1 MSDHANGEAPTGT
14 TGTTGTARTIVVK
27 IGTSSLTGED
37 STSLDESA
45 IARLCAD
52 IAAVRAMGHHVV
64 LVSSAAI
71 AAGMAKLGLSERP
84 KSFESLQALSAVGQ
98 IELMVAY
105 DRACEALGFTCG
117 QVLLAPP
124 DFFDRSRYLRARS
137 CIEQQ
142 LAMGVLPV
150 VNENDAVA
158 DDAIRFGDNDRIAAL
173 VAHLV
178 RADLLVL
185 LTDTPGLFTADP
197 RVDASASLIEEVRHV
212 DRELEERAAGATTT
226 MSQGGM
232 SSKLSAAKIASWS
245 GVDAIIAGAAR
256 PSVLVDAV
264 AATSG
269 DVAETGVGT
278 LVRSRSE
285 RLSARKLW
293 IAFALASTGRITVD
307 AGAKNALIERGVSLL
322 AVGVT
327 GVDGE
332 FDAGDAVEVA
342 GPDGTVFAKGLAS
355 AAADVLRD
363 AVGEKAFEVIHRDAF
378 VLLPDS

>member
-1 MSDHANGEAPTGT
+1 MSANGNQAGT
-14 TGTTGTARTIVVK
+14 ATSANAARTIVVK
-27 IGTSSLTGED
+27 IGTSSLTGD
-37 STSLDESA
+37 DATSLDKGA

-52 IAAVRAMGHHVV
+52 IAAVRAQGHHVV

-71 AAGMAKLGLSERP
+71 AAGMAKLGIATRP
-84 KSFESLQALSAVGQ
+84 RTFEALQALSAVGQ

-105 DRACEALGFTCG
+105 DRACEELGFTCG

-178 RADLLVL
+178 KADLLVL
-185 LTDTPGLFTADP
+185 LTDTAGLLTADP
-197 RVDASASLIEEVRHV
+197 RVDDTASLIEEVRHI
-212 DRELEERAAGATTT
+212 DSELEERARGAATT

-256 PSVLVDAV
+256 PSVLVDAI
-264 AATSG
+264 ATTSG

-278 LVRSRSE
+278 LVRARSE
-285 RLSARKLW
+285 RLGARKLW
-293 IAFALASTGRITVD
+293 IAFALATAGRVTVD
-307 AGAKNALIERGVSLL
+307 AGARTALIERGVSLL

-327 GVDGE
+327 EVDGE
-332 FDAGDAVEVA
+332 FDAGAAVEVV
-342 GPDGTVFAKGLAS
+342 GPDGSAFAKGLVS
-355 AAADVLRD
+355 ADAATLRA
-363 AVGEKAFEVIHRDAF
+363 AVGEKAVEVIHRDAF